1 MRRLLMIIAA
11 CMLFS
16 IGFVS
21 FHIENTS
28 GEKIELSDSLMFSH
42 PEIIEHGD
50 GCVTVEIREISSYTS
65 TPRLP
70 VLPVYKKTY
79 TFPFGTKILGITYNC
94 SPVQKIKLSKDILL
108 AKEPKPVSKIV
119 SKIKMEKREKDL
131 YPEKHL
137 VWKDGAGLKNDK
149 HVVFLTIYCYPVQYS
164 FKEKS
169 IYFTPN
175 VKFQIKYQIPKK
187 QTGFPDEYDLLVI
200 APSNFSQALQPLIDH
215 KESRGIR
222 TLLMTTESIYSS
234 YDGRDEPE
242 KIKYFIKY
250 AIENYGVKYV
260 LLVGSIYYLPIRT
273 SYSSIWHFEEDLLTD
288 LYYADIYDANGSFCS
303 WDSNGNNKFGETD
316 VDEMD
321 LYPDVYIGRLACDS
335 VEEVEVVVDKIIHYE
350 NETYGQEWFKK
361 MIFIGGDTF
370 PRFWSPGNE
379 GEEINKIIM
388 NIMCDFE
395 PSAII
400 WTSKHNFNRRTIS
413 NAINQGAGFVDYS
426 GHGFEHGMGT
436 YPPHG
441 RVLRT
446 YLTPYIKDLVNGYKL
461 PIIFFDACLTAKLDF
476 VLDDL
481 LSYKG
486 YRIFKILY
494 LLPGIEKNMKL
505 PCFAW
510 CFVKHSNGGAIATI
524 GATRTA
530 YGGIERG
537 AGKISIEFFKSYN
550 NSETLGQMM
559 LQAQNAYI
567 TDVPYDAFTVE
578 EFILLGDPSLRVG
591 GYPS

>member
-11 CMLFS
+11 CMLFFN
-16 IGFVS
+16 GFAS

-28 GEKIELSDSLMFSH
+28 GERIELSDSLMFSH

-50 GCVTVEIREISSYTS
+50 ECVTVEIREISSYTS

-94 SPVQKIKLSKDILL
+94 SPAQKIKLSKDILL
-108 AKEPKPVSKIV
+108 AAEPKPVSKIV
-119 SKIKMEKREKDL
+119 SKIKMEKREKNL

-137 VWKDGAGLKNDK
+137 VWKEGAGLKNDK
-149 HVVFLTIYCYPVQYS
+149 HVVFLTVYCYPVQYS
-164 FKEKS
+164 FKEKT

-187 QTGFPDEYDLLVI
+187 QAVFPDEYDLLVI
-200 APSNFSQALQPLIDH
+200 APSNFSHALQPLIDH
-215 KESRGIR
+215 KESHGIR

-234 YDGRDEPE
+234 YNGRDEPE
-242 KIKYFIKY
+242 KIKYFIKDV
-250 AIENYGVKYV
+250 IENYGIKYV
-260 LLVGSIYYLPIRT
+260 LLVGSVYYLPIRT

-303 WDSNGNNKFGETD
+303 WDSNGDNKFGETD
-316 VDEMD
+316 VDKLD

-335 VEEVEVVVDKIIHYE
+335 VEEVQVVVDKIIHYE

-426 GHGFEHGMGT
+426 GHGFEHGIGT

-486 YRIFKILY
+486 YRVFKILY
-494 LLPGIEKNMKL
+494 LLPSIDKNMKL

-510 CFVKHSNGGAIATI
+510 CFVKHNNGGAIATI